1 MMDSIDFKDKK
12 VLEIGHGPG
21 GNLAVIHEKAPKLL
35 HGADISQAMIDL
47 ASKNLSRQDDIRLHK
62 INGTEL
68 PFEADQYDQVLTV
81 TVLQHN
87 TDEDMLK
94 PLIAEMCRT
103 SGGEIHIFER
113 IDDPISG
120 DELCLGR
127 PVEYY
132 AKLFSEHGF
141 RLARTEFINIQVS
154 YLVCGSIRKLLNRR
168 SRKEGEA
175 LNKPSLLL
183 QALLLPITKL
193 LDKVFKAKRDLA
205 LLSFETVK

>member
-1 MMDSIDFKDKK
+1 M
-12 VLEIGHGPG
+12 
-21 GNLAVIHEKAPKLL
+21 
-35 HGADISQAMIDL
+35 
-47 ASKNLSRQDDIRLHK
+47 
-62 INGTEL
+62 
-68 PFEADQYDQVLTV
+68 
-81 TVLQHN
+81 
-87 TDEDMLK
+87 
-94 PLIAEMCRT
+94 
-103 SGGEIHIFER
+103 
-113 IDDPISG
+113 
-120 DELCLGR
+120 CLGR